1 MNLPD
6 RQQPDRNIL
15 PNASPRWSFEP
26 VVAGAVVVGLGL
38 WLLERGKEPT
48 QLIWVGVALIAG
60 PWLPLTLYRLAL
72 VRSPEMR
79 AVHALGAILAPAFER
94 FGLPTV
100 FGAVE
105 QAIAQLHEGGRHDGR
120 R

>member
-6 RQQPDRNIL
+6 RQHDRTIL
-15 PNASPRWSFEP
+15 PSAGAPRWSLEP

-48 QLIWVGVALIAG
+48 HLIWVGVALIAG

-72 VRSPEMR
+72 LRSPEMR
-79 AVHALGAILAPAFER
+79 AVHAIGAILAPAFER
-94 FGLPTV
+94 FGMP
-100 FGAVE
+100 AVLVVVE
-105 QAIAQLHEGGRHDGR
+105 AAIAQMHQGGRHDGR

>member
-6 RQQPDRNIL
+6 RQPDRALL
-15 PNASPRWSFEP
+15 PSAGAPRWSFEP

-94 FGLPTV
+94 FGMPAV